1 MDERLNKLG
10 ILLTSHPKQQRFW
23 PHGIGS
29 WEGCPYYILMGYD
42 DLETSAQEVP
52 FQQFMPPI
60 KELFFTNFPKGYIGH
75 FRGEL
80 EQMKK
85 GGLILKE
92 KGMEWIFKS
101 AADTTCWKWRN
112 MVKMFSAL
120 ADKDFVMC
128 GTAII
133 FGKLD
138 SFNKCMELWEPNLR
152 SGGAE
157 LYFNSQIRR
166 FEMNV
171 RPEKNPW
178 WENCLGRIHTQGE
191 YALNNETN
199 VIRTWVDGHVWG
211 DDYKHRDII
220 EGRY

>member
-10 ILLTSHPKQQRFW
+10 ILITSHPKQQRFW
-23 PHGIGS
+23 PHGLGS
-29 WEGCPYYILMGYD
+29 WEGCPFYKLMGYD
-42 DLETSAQEVP
+42 DLETSAKEVP
-52 FQQFMPPI
+52 FDKFMPPVN
-60 KELFFTNFPKGYIGH
+60 ELFFTNYPKGYIGH

-92 KGMEWIFKS
+92 RGMEWFYKT

-112 MVKMFSAL
+112 LQRMFAAL
-120 ADKDFVMC
+120 GNLDFVMC

-133 FGKLD
+133 FGKVD
-138 SFNKCMELWEPNLR
+138 SLNKCMELWNPNLK

-157 LYFNSQIRR
+157 LYFNSQIRA
-166 FEMNV
+166 FDMKN
-171 RPEKNPW
+171 RPEKPPW
-178 WENCLGRIHTQGE
+178 WDEILGRVHTQGE
-191 YALNNETN
+191 YALNNDIT

-211 DDYKHRDII
+211 DDFKHRDIV
-220 EGRY
+220 EGKY